1 MAESIIIRLGSQYN
15 DVIHWLI
22 TSADKQTIIASGEIA
37 DVSQLTELTEK
48 AATRKVT
55 VLVPACDVA
64 FKKLNVPSKSTRAI
78 KQAVPYMLE
87 DELAQD
93 VDNLFFAYA
102 QHKPVGNDANCYVA
116 VVDDEQMQTWL
127 SWLTEADISTRQL
140 LPDALTLPVHDDAYS
155 AIQLGEQFLVRQGVW
170 PALTLEHNLWPLLSQ
185 QWSALEPVTIA
196 NYSTLPEVPDNI
208 ELQPQAEELP
218 LFLMAKFSDTC
229 PVNLLQ
235 DKYAKKEKSSMFWQH
250 WRLAASFLIAAL
262 VINFTAKLVN
272 LYQLDNQLVVLEN
285 QVTDSYQKTFAENK
299 NKKVNMNKIKS
310 LIQFKLRAV
319 SGGDNSEK
327 FFPLMN
333 KITPAFVAVKGL
345 KPETLKYDHK
355 HNEIRMQASAKKYQ
369 EFELFKTTL
378 EKAQLTVSQGS
389 QNNQGDK
396 IVGSFS
402 IKDPS

>member
-1 MAESIIIRLGSQYN
+1 MLIIY
-15 DVIHWLI
+15 
-22 TSADKQTIIASGEIA
+22 
-37 DVSQLTELTEK
+37 
-48 AATRKVT
+48 
-55 VLVPACDVA
+55 
-64 FKKLNVPSKSTRAI
+64 
-78 KQAVPYMLE
+78 
-87 DELAQD
+87 
-93 VDNLFFAYA
+93 FAYA

-185 QWSALEPVTIA
+185 QWSAVEPVAIA

-250 WRLAASFLIAAL
+250 WRLAAGFLIAAL

-272 LYQLDNQLVVLEN
+272 LYQLDNQLVALEN
-285 QVTDSYQKTFAENK
+285 QVSDSYQKTFAENK
-299 NKKVNMNKIKS
+299 NKK
-310 LIQFKLRAV
+310 
-319 SGGDNSEK
+319 
-327 FFPLMN
+327 
-333 KITPAFVAVKGL
+333 
-345 KPETLKYDHK
+345 
-355 HNEIRMQASAKKYQ
+355 
-369 EFELFKTTL
+369 
-378 EKAQLTVSQGS
+378 
-389 QNNQGDK
+389 
-396 IVGSFS
+396 
-402 IKDPS
+402 

>member
-37 DVSQLTELTEK
+37 GVSQLTELTEK
-48 AATRKVT
+48 ASTRKVT

-140 LPDALTLPVHDDAYS
+140 LPDALTLPVHNDAYS

-170 PALTLEHNLWPLLSQ
+170 PAVTLEHNLWPLLSQ
-185 QWSALEPVTIA
+185 QWSAVEPMTIA

-229 PVNLLQ
+229 AVNLLQ

-250 WRLAASFLIAAL
+250 WRLAASFLIVAL
-262 VINFTAKLVN
+262 VINFTTKLVN
-272 LYQLDNQLVVLEN
+272 LYQLDNQLVALEN
-285 QVTDSYQKTFAENK
+285 EVSDSYQKTFAENK
-299 NKKVNMNKIKS
+299 NKKVHMNKIKS

-389 QNNQGDK
+389 QNNQGDQ